1 MAGILNIGVSG
12 LNAARA
18 ALNVTSQNI
27 SNVNTDGYH
36 RKALVQSAMYPQ
48 NLGYGFPG
56 QGVELN
62 DVQRIYD
69 RFLDKQVQTATA
81 SNSYYETQFSYM
93 KQLDDVIANSTNG
106 ISPRLQ
112 QFFSSVQTL
121 TSDPSSIPSR
131 QAMIDQMSSLVNT
144 MKSADDRMEELRLGI
159 NTEIKSSVTAIN
171 GIAQQIA
178 DLNKQIT
185 MLWRNDGVQLPN
197 DLIDQ
202 RDQAVTELNKYI
214 NATMVPL
221 GDGTVNVYIGKG
233 QSLVLGNDP
242 ALLKADYSTQ
252 PGMEQEL
259 VVYYQ
264 SGAPFEIPTRL
275 LTGGSMGGALEMR
288 ETLDDTQKRIGQMA
302 MEIVDRFNRQ
312 NAQGVDLNGDPG
324 TDLFEL
330 RFNFPPINPP
340 TPDYSA
346 KTNAEKLEIQQRYAV
361 RALSLLQTDP
371 NKIAAASAIVFD
383 RNASFNGALPTQLAG
398 TAAISQISTTAPFT
412 PAAAVPAMPIQIRF
426 DGTNYSITD
435 NTGAAHTPPLS
446 LTRIPGVSGGFKVV
460 DQSGAP
466 MGIQFTV
473 SGTPA
478 ANDTFVIANRTP
490 GALLEKGENS
500 NLLEMAK
507 LQSLATVADLPA
519 SGKVNGIGPGTPPVL
534 NFTINVQDP
543 DVAADKKAQ
552 LDFVSKLPI
561 TMGFDGTNFTNL
573 PSGYTVVPAG
583 STYSLQDASSRT
595 LMTFTAPAALGAA
608 NAGQTFTF
616 PAPAASNFQATFG
629 QMVTA
634 VGSKTNEVKAIGA
647 AQKVTLEQVT
657 MARERVSGVNL
668 DEEAANLIKFQQA
681 YQASSKVIQIG
692 QGLFDSLL
700 QALR

>member
-242 ALLKADYSTQ
+242 ALLRSDYSNQ

-264 SGAPFEIPTRL
+264 SGAPFEIPSDL
-275 LTGGSMGGALEMR
+275 LSGGSMGGALEMR
-288 ETLDDTQKRIGQMA
+288 KTLDDTQKRIGQMA
-302 MEIVDRFNRQ
+302 MEMVDRFNRQ
-312 NAQGVDLNGDPG
+312 NTQGVDLNGDPG

-330 RFNFPPINPP
+330 RFNFPPVNPP

-346 KTNAEKLEIQQRYAV
+346 KTDAEKLEIQQRYAV

-383 RNASFNGALPTQLAG
+383 RNASFNGALPTKLAG
-398 TAAISQISTTAPFT
+398 SAAISQISTTAPFT
-412 PAAAVPAMPIQIRF
+412 PATAVPAMPIQIRF

-435 NTGAAHTPPLS
+435 NTGAAHVPPLS

-490 GALLEKGENS
+490 GALLEKGENT

-573 PSGYTVVPAG
+573 PNGYTIVPAG

-629 QMVTA
+629 QMVTV

-692 QGLFDSLL
+692 QGLFDSVL

>member
-233 QSLVLGNDP
+233 QSLVLGNDA
-242 ALLKADYSTQ
+242 ALLKVDYSTQ

-312 NAQGVDLNGDPG
+312 NAQGVDLNGD
-324 TDLFEL
+324 
-330 RFNFPPINPP
+330 
-340 TPDYSA
+340 
-346 KTNAEKLEIQQRYAV
+346 
-361 RALSLLQTDP
+361 
-371 NKIAAASAIVFD
+371 
-383 RNASFNGALPTQLAG
+383 
-398 TAAISQISTTAPFT
+398 
-412 PAAAVPAMPIQIRF
+412 
-426 DGTNYSITD
+426 
-435 NTGAAHTPPLS
+435 TGRS
-446 LTRIPGVSGGFKVV
+446 KSVV
-460 DQSGAP
+460 
-466 MGIQFTV
+466 
-473 SGTPA
+473 
-478 ANDTFVIANRTP
+478 
-490 GALLEKGENS
+490 
-500 NLLEMAK
+500 
-507 LQSLATVADLPA
+507 
-519 SGKVNGIGPGTPPVL
+519 
-534 NFTINVQDP
+534 
-543 DVAADKKAQ
+543 
-552 LDFVSKLPI
+552 
-561 TMGFDGTNFTNL
+561 
-573 PSGYTVVPAG
+573 
-583 STYSLQDASSRT
+583 
-595 LMTFTAPAALGAA
+595 
-608 NAGQTFTF
+608 
-616 PAPAASNFQATFG
+616 
-629 QMVTA
+629 
-634 VGSKTNEVKAIGA
+634 
-647 AQKVTLEQVT
+647 
-657 MARERVSGVNL
+657 
-668 DEEAANLIKFQQA
+668 
-681 YQASSKVIQIG
+681 
-692 QGLFDSLL
+692 
-700 QALR
+700 